1 MALHCWLEN
10 LIVAM
15 WLRYGTMRKKGERD
29 RRTEGG
35 REREKHTG
43 YISGERMG
51 VCRGQ
56 RHSYIHITCVICT
69 NHTVPRGI
77 SINSMMQYIC
87 KIKLKIIHF
96 RHPSHNI
103 IIELSYTKLIIQM
116 HHKRLTSQLCQ
127 RLQCG
132 YEGTPRQKLLF
143 IQQL

>member
-56 RHSYIHITCVICT
+56 RHSYIHITCVIKT
-69 NHTVPRGI
+69 TLYLEV
-77 SINSMMQYIC
+77 
-87 KIKLKIIHF
+87 
-96 RHPSHNI
+96 
-103 IIELSYTKLIIQM
+103 
-116 HHKRLTSQLCQ
+116 
-127 RLQCG
+127 
-132 YEGTPRQKLLF
+132 
-143 IQQL
+143 